1 MIINPSYKIELIDV
15 IETAPDECFKA
26 PADITRAN
34 LLNDKDSL
42 EAASIEFQKDVE
54 YYCYDYDWSMGEAL
68 KRLGLIKLPDEVQE
82 EQETVQRY
90 TAAIHQYVA
99 VIAPEY
105 VRNAEIYDRS
115 YEEDVD
121 DDYFY
126 DDSRWQ
132 ETSNAEI
139 FIGIFQTS
147 KYPDADVL
155 REIRI
160 EAVVAANN
168 NGLCK
173 ILSIDAIKLI
183 EI

>member
-1 MIINPSYKIELIDV
+1 M
-15 IETAPDECFKA
+15 
-26 PADITRAN
+26 
-34 LLNDKDSL
+34 NDKDSL

-54 YYCYDYDWSMGEAL
+54 DYCYDYDWSMGEAL

-121 DDYFY
+121 DDIFMMIQDGKKLLMLKFY
-126 DDSRWQ
+126 WD
-132 ETSNAEI
+132 
-139 FIGIFQTS
+139 FQTS